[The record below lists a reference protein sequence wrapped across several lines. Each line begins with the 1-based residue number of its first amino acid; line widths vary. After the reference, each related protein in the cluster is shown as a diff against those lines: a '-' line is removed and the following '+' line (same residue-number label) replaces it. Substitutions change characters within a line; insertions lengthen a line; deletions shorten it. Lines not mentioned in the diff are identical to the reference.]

1 MTKTLLYIFTI
12 LTLTRCI
19 SSGGDYDSE
28 VPKAVEVKYHDP
40 RLIPLFNAVKKVN
53 RDSMGF
59 APLDSNSIINYKEES
74 QGTVIKLFFE
84 RPNYITTLYFSKSN
98 KGIVY
103 TSEDERIKGPRKM
116 FVKDVDGYKTEIQ
129 ETISRSFETD
139 KGSNFGKMLYIT
151 FLDLDKYPDKRPY
164 NQDSSVSVPSVE
176 YETEIS
182 LEQSKEVVARWQSG
196 K

>member
-1 MTKTLLYIFTI
+1 MTKTFYILVIFT
-12 LTLTRCI
+12 LTSCVN
-19 SSGGDYDSE
+19 SGDNYDSE

-40 RLIPLFNAVKKVN
+40 RLIPLFNEIKKVN

-74 QGTVIKLFFE
+74 QGEVIKLFFE
-84 RPNYITTLYFSKSN
+84 RPDYITTLYFGKSN
-98 KGIVY
+98 KGIIY
-103 TSEDERIKGPRKM
+103 EAEDERIKGPRKM
-116 FVKDVDGYKTEIQ
+116 FVKDVDGYKIEIQ
-129 ETISRSFETD
+129 ETITRSYETN
-139 KGSNFGKMLYIT
+139 KESNFGKMLHIT

-176 YETEIS
+176 YETEIT
-182 LEQSKEVVARWQSG
+182 LEQSKEVTARWKLG